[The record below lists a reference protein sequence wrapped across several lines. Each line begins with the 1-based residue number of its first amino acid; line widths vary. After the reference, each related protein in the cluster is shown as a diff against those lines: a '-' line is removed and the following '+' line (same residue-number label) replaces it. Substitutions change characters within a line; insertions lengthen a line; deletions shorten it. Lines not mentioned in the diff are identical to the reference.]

1 MNPPVARLVDPLALL
16 AGARHPDPFSVL
28 GPHVTG
34 TAVVIRAILP
44 GAERV
49 DVIAQGMAVP
59 VAMERGHPAGVF
71 EARLEGLR
79 EIPDYRL
86 RVIHPGGHVVEID
99 DPFRFGRIL
108 TDFDLYLFGEGNHT
122 RIYEK
127 LGAHPMRI
135 GSSAGVHFA
144 VWAPNAQRVSVVG
157 DFNNW
162 DGRCHP
168 MRSLGSSG
176 VWEIFIPA
184 AREGHHYKFE
194 LRTREGYIE
203 IIEMGTV
210 TNDHHSTLSAITHG
224 TSGVPSSCPQL
235 LQAWTAGGY
244 WTTEA
249 NTDIGVPTGGLYGA
263 ESIINVGEG
272 LIYAVNAEAIDG
284 FISKK
289 SKRSLR

>member
-16 AGARHPDPFSVL
+16 ASARHPDPFSVL

-127 LGAHPMRI
+127 LGAHPMRVQLFEYMEEI
-135 GSSAGVHFA
+135 AAAIGARPRLLRHPRRLLRLLAGPLTAAQYRLDGPGSSAHL
-144 VWAPNAQRVSVVG
+144 N
-157 DFNNW
+157 
-162 DGRCHP
+162 
-168 MRSLGSSG
+168 
-176 VWEIFIPA
+176 
-184 AREGHHYKFE
+184 
-194 LRTREGYIE
+194 
-203 IIEMGTV
+203 
-210 TNDHHSTLSAITHG
+210 
-224 TSGVPSSCPQL
+224 
-235 LQAWTAGGY
+235 
-244 WTTEA
+244 
-249 NTDIGVPTGGLYGA
+249 
-263 ESIINVGEG
+263 
-272 LIYAVNAEAIDG
+272 
-284 FISKK
+284 
-289 SKRSLR
+289 